1 MAAGDVGQREVAGF
15 AVERVGQRSAVAVIG
30 LATLEVDHAFGL
42 APGVVELFLAVGN
55 GESGLAGL
63 GVEVSFVG
71 GEGRGLEK
79 IAAGKEVE
87 VRLHQVATD
96 LGVHLAVLLVG
107 VEASGGGVVHAHAG
121 GDAHCGAGVFGPHG
135 NRGDG
140 GDAVG
145 QYADGV
151 VVGLATCGQSRAAGG
166 RIGDAVAVALRVD
179 EGYVGETR
187 EGEGLDAATTL
198 DGGQIG
204 LGGVHLVHA
213 HAVADE
219 VKHVLRPLL
228 GEGHGG
234 KGQTEAESEEFAFH
248 LVWMDCGWMN
258 VSWGKVTFF
267 LAHALLCVASICVW
281 REQTVASRR
290 LFFAFFRGAHSG
302 LARWGRKRGDRWK
315 TEREWAAQQ
324 PMWGCFVRG

>member
-1 MAAGDVGQREVAGF
+1 M
-15 AVERVGQRSAVAVIG
+15 
-30 LATLEVDHAFGL
+30 
-42 APGVVELFLAVGN
+42 
-55 GESGLAGL
+55 
-63 GVEVSFVG
+63 
-71 GEGRGLEK
+71 
-79 IAAGKEVE
+79 
-87 VRLHQVATD
+87 
-96 LGVHLAVLLVG
+96 
-107 VEASGGGVVHAHAG
+107 
-121 GDAHCGAGVFGPHG
+121 
-135 NRGDG
+135 
-140 GDAVG
+140 
-145 QYADGV
+145 
-151 VVGLATCGQSRAAGG
+151 
-166 RIGDAVAVALRVD
+166 AVALRVD

-267 LAHALLCVASICVW
+267 AHN
-281 REQTVASRR
+281 R
-290 LFFAFFRGAHSG
+290 
-302 LARWGRKRGDRWK
+302 
-315 TEREWAAQQ
+315 
-324 PMWGCFVRG
+324 